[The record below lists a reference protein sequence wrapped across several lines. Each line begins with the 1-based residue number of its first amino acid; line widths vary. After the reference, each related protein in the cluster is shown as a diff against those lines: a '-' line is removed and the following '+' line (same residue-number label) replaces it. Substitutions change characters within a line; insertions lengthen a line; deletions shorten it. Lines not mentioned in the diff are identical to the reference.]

1 MVLYPGKNN
10 LSIILENCLEPTIYN
25 QQMLDEII
33 EISKSKIKIH
43 IKFDT
48 GMNRYGIK
56 ENELQSIVDKIK
68 KEKNIILGSIFSHM
82 SSNKN

>member
-1 MVLYPGKNN
+1 
-10 LSIILENCLEPTIYN
+10 
-25 QQMLDEII
+25 MLDEII

-68 KEKNIILGSIFSHM
+68 KEKKYHFGIYFFPYVI
-82 SSNKN
+82 K

>member
-25 QQMLDEII
+25 EQMLDEII

-48 GMNRYGIK
+48 GMNRYGY
-56 ENELQSIVDKIK
+56 
-68 KEKNIILGSIFSHM
+68 
-82 SSNKN
+82 